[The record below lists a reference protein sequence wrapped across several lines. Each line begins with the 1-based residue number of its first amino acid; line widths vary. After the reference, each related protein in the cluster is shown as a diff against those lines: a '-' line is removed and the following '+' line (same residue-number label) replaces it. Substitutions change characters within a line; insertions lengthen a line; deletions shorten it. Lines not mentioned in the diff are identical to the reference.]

1 MRVYQIFVPELNTH
15 VKFKVMPPEDVSSF
29 LSTIDTPISDES
41 IFYKLVLDNY
51 IYNMKTE
58 IRESLKM
65 MSSVAA
71 RQTVEALYN
80 GCVMLNPGL
89 DIDSWIKMAYDYK
102 SMDEDAERANNERED
117 PPPAMEVSAQNHKP
131 HQTPKR
137 KKLSNAKFINLEHY
151 LSERIIGQPEAIAT
165 ICNSLKRSQVG
176 LADEKKPLGVF
187 LFAGASGVGKT
198 SLAKELHKYLF
209 NGDTDMVRIDCGEY
223 QHKHENQKLIGAPP
237 GYLGFEDGGQ
247 LTNAVA
253 NNPQTVVL
261 LDEVEKAHPDLWNTF
276 LRIFD
281 EGMVTDNKGNVV
293 DFRSTIIIMTTN
305 LGNDKVVD
313 SLVQKGTGFSAR
325 IETNFKSR
333 TIPARSAVE
342 ATARD
347 SIQKLFKPEFL
358 NRIEAIVVFN
368 HLSEMDYERIANMEL
383 HLVDEKLAKKGI
395 SFSWDETAIEG
406 LLKEGVNTIMGARG
420 LAQVR
425 RDRIETKIADILLDK
440 KPKRGSRL
448 ELYYDTDFEVR

>member
-1 MRVYQIFVPELNTH
+1 MRVYQIFIPELNTH

-29 LSTIDTPISDES
+29 LSNLSSPLDES
-41 IFYKLVLDNY
+41 LFYKLVLDNY
-51 IYNMKTE
+51 VFNMKTE

-65 MSSVAA
+65 MSSAA
-71 RQTVEALYN
+71 AKETVEALYN

-89 DIDSWIKMAYDYK
+89 DIDTWTKMAYEYK
-102 SMDEDAERANNERED
+102 SMDQEPEDNNSQANNS
-117 PPPAMEVSAQNHKP
+117 PSPMEESVQKQVPVNTA
-131 HQTPKR
+131 KR
-137 KKLSNAKFINLEHY
+137 KKLSNAKFINLQHY

-209 NGDTDMVRIDCGEY
+209 GADTDMVRIDCGEY

-253 NNPQTVVL
+253 QNPQTVVL

-305 LGNDKVVD
+305 LGNDKVVN
-313 SLVQKGTGFSAR
+313 SLVQKSAGFNAR
-325 IETNFKSR
+325 IETTLQSK
-333 TIPARSAVE
+333 TVPARSAVE
-342 ATARD
+342 SSAKE
-347 SIQKLFKPEFL
+347 SIQRLFKPEFL

-368 HLSEMDYERIANMEL
+368 HLAESDYERIANMEL

>member
-1 MRVYQIFVPELNTH
+1 MRVYQIFIPELNTH

-29 LSTIDTPISDES
+29 LSNLSSPLDES
-41 IFYKLVLDNY
+41 LFYKLVLDNY
-51 IYNMKTE
+51 VFNMKTE

-65 MSSVAA
+65 MSSAA
-71 RQTVEALYN
+71 AKETVEALYN

-89 DIDSWIKMAYDYK
+89 DIDTWTKMAYEYK
-102 SMDEDAERANNERED
+102 SMDQDPEDNNSQANNS
-117 PPPAMEVSAQNHKP
+117 PSPMEESVQKQVPVNTA
-131 HQTPKR
+131 KR
-137 KKLSNAKFINLEHY
+137 KKLSNAKFINLQHY

-209 NGDTDMVRIDCGEY
+209 GSDTDMVRIDCGEY

-253 NNPQTVVL
+253 QNPQTVVL

-305 LGNDKVVD
+305 LGNDKVVN
-313 SLVQKGTGFSAR
+313 SLVQKSAGFNAR
-325 IETNFKSR
+325 IETTLQSK
-333 TIPARSAVE
+333 TVPARSAVE
-342 ATARD
+342 SSAKE
-347 SIQKLFKPEFL
+347 SIQRLFKPEFL

-368 HLSEMDYERIANMEL
+368 HLAESDYERIANMEL

>member
-1 MRVYQIFVPELNTH
+1 MRVYQIFIPELNTH

-29 LSTIDTPISDES
+29 LSNLSSPLDES
-41 IFYKLVLDNY
+41 LFYKLVLDNY
-51 IYNMKTE
+51 VFNMKTE

-65 MSSVAA
+65 MSSAA
-71 RQTVEALYN
+71 AKETVEALYN

-89 DIDSWIKMAYDYK
+89 DIDTWTKMAYEYK
-102 SMDEDAERANNERED
+102 SMDQDPEDNNSQVNNS
-117 PPPAMEVSAQNHKP
+117 PSPMEESVQKQVPVNTA
-131 HQTPKR
+131 KR
-137 KKLSNAKFINLEHY
+137 KKLSNAKFINLQHY

-209 NGDTDMVRIDCGEY
+209 GADTDMVRIDCGEY

-253 NNPQTVVL
+253 QNPQTVVL

-305 LGNDKVVD
+305 LGNDKVVN
-313 SLVQKGTGFSAR
+313 SLVQKSAGFNAR
-325 IETNFKSR
+325 IETTLQSK
-333 TIPARSAVE
+333 TVPARSAVE
-342 ATARD
+342 SSAKE
-347 SIQKLFKPEFL
+347 SIQRLFKPEFL

-368 HLSEMDYERIANMEL
+368 HLAESDYERIANMEL

>member
-1 MRVYQIFVPELNTH
+1 MRVYQIFIPELNTH

-29 LSTIDTPISDES
+29 LSNLSSPLDES
-41 IFYKLVLDNY
+41 LFYKLVLDNY
-51 IYNMKTE
+51 VFNMKTE

-65 MSSVAA
+65 MSSAA
-71 RQTVEALYN
+71 AKETVEALYN

-89 DIDSWIKMAYDYK
+89 DIDTWTKMAYEYK
-102 SMDEDAERANNERED
+102 SMDQEPEDNNSQVNNS
-117 PPPAMEVSAQNHKP
+117 PSPMEESVQKQVPVNTA
-131 HQTPKR
+131 KR
-137 KKLSNAKFINLEHY
+137 KKLSNAKFINLQHY

-209 NGDTDMVRIDCGEY
+209 GADTDMVRIDCGEY

-253 NNPQTVVL
+253 QNPQTVVL

-305 LGNDKVVD
+305 LGNDKVVN
-313 SLVQKGTGFSAR
+313 SLVQKSAGFNAR
-325 IETNFKSR
+325 IETTLQSK
-333 TIPARSAVE
+333 TVPARSAVE
-342 ATARD
+342 SSAKE
-347 SIQKLFKPEFL
+347 SIQRLFKPEFL

-368 HLSEMDYERIANMEL
+368 HLAESDYERIANMEL

>member
-1 MRVYQIFVPELNTH
+1 MRVYQIFIPELNTH

-29 LSTIDTPISDES
+29 LSNLSSPLDES
-41 IFYKLVLDNY
+41 LFYKLVLDNY
-51 IYNMKTE
+51 VFNMKTE

-65 MSSVAA
+65 MSSAA
-71 RQTVEALYN
+71 AKETVEALYN

-89 DIDSWIKMAYDYK
+89 DIDTWTKMAYEYK
-102 SMDEDAERANNERED
+102 SMDQDPEDNNSQANNS
-117 PPPAMEVSAQNHKP
+117 PSPMEESVQKQVPVNTA
-131 HQTPKR
+131 KR
-137 KKLSNAKFINLEHY
+137 KKLSNAKFINLQHY

-209 NGDTDMVRIDCGEY
+209 GSDTDMVRIDCGEY

-253 NNPQTVVL
+253 QNPQTVVL

-305 LGNDKVVD
+305 LGNDKVVN
-313 SLVQKGTGFSAR
+313 SLVQKSAGFNSR
-325 IETNFKSR
+325 IETTLQSK
-333 TIPARSAVE
+333 TVPARSAVE
-342 ATARD
+342 SSAKE
-347 SIQKLFKPEFL
+347 SIQRLFKPEFL

-368 HLSEMDYERIANMEL
+368 HLAESDYERIANMEL

>member
-1 MRVYQIFVPELNTH
+1 MRVYQIFIPELNTH

-29 LSTIDTPISDES
+29 LSNLSSPLDES
-41 IFYKLVLDNY
+41 LFYKLVLDNY
-51 IYNMKTE
+51 VFNMKTE

-65 MSSVAA
+65 MSSAA
-71 RQTVEALYN
+71 AKETVEALYN

-89 DIDSWIKMAYDYK
+89 DIDTWTKMAYEYK
-102 SMDEDAERANNERED
+102 SMDQEPEDNNSQTNNS
-117 PPPAMEVSAQNHKP
+117 PSPMEESVQKQVPVNTA
-131 HQTPKR
+131 KR
-137 KKLSNAKFINLEHY
+137 KKLSNAKFINLQHY

-209 NGDTDMVRIDCGEY
+209 GADTDMVRIDCGEY

-253 NNPQTVVL
+253 QNPQTVVL

-281 EGMVTDNKGNVV
+281 EGMATDNKGNVV

-305 LGNDKVVD
+305 LGNDKVVN
-313 SLVQKGTGFSAR
+313 SLVQKSAGFNAR
-325 IETNFKSR
+325 IETTLQSK
-333 TIPARSAVE
+333 TVPARSAVE
-342 ATARD
+342 SSAKE
-347 SIQKLFKPEFL
+347 SIQRLFKPEFL

-368 HLSEMDYERIANMEL
+368 HLAESDYERIANMEL

>member
-1 MRVYQIFVPELNTH
+1 MRVYQIFIPELNTH

-29 LSTIDTPISDES
+29 LSNLESPIDES
-41 IFYKLVLDNY
+41 LFYKMVLDNY
-51 IYNMKTE
+51 VFNMKTE

-65 MSSVAA
+65 MSSSAA
-71 RQTVEALYN
+71 KGTVEALYN

-89 DIDSWIKMAYDYK
+89 DIDTWTKMAYNFK
-102 SMDEDAERANNERED
+102 SMDEDSQD
-117 PPPAMEVSAQNHKP
+117 PNSHADTSSSVMENSAQNRVS
-131 HQTPKR
+131 QSTTKR
-137 KKLSNAKFINLEHY
+137 KKLSNAKFINLQHY

-209 NGDTDMVRIDCGEY
+209 SADTNLVRIDCGEY

-253 NNPQTVVL
+253 QNPNTVVL

-281 EGMVTDNKGNVV
+281 EGMATDNKGNVV

-305 LGNDKVVD
+305 LGNDKVVN
-313 SLVQKGTGFSAR
+313 SLIQKSAGFNAR
-325 IETNFKSR
+325 IETTLQSR
-333 TIPARSAVE
+333 TVPARSAVE
-342 ATARD
+342 SSAKE

-358 NRIEAIVVFN
+358 NRIEAIVIFN
-368 HLSEMDYERIANMEL
+368 HLSETDYERIADMEL
-383 HLVDEKLAKKGI
+383 HLIDEKLAKKGI

>member
-1 MRVYQIFVPELNTH
+1 MRVYQIFIPELNTH

-29 LSTIDTPISDES
+29 LSNLSSPLDES
-41 IFYKLVLDNY
+41 LFYKLVLDNY
-51 IYNMKTE
+51 VFNMKTE

-65 MSSVAA
+65 MSSAA
-71 RQTVEALYN
+71 AKETVEALYN

-89 DIDSWIKMAYDYK
+89 DIDTWTKMAYEYK
-102 SMDEDAERANNERED
+102 SMDQEPEDNNSQANNS
-117 PPPAMEVSAQNHKP
+117 PSPMEESVQKQVPVNTA
-131 HQTPKR
+131 KR
-137 KKLSNAKFINLEHY
+137 KKLSNAKFINLQHY

-209 NGDTDMVRIDCGEY
+209 GSDTDMVRIDCGEY

-253 NNPQTVVL
+253 QNPQTVVL

-305 LGNDKVVD
+305 LGNDKVVN
-313 SLVQKGTGFSAR
+313 SLVQKSAGFNAR
-325 IETNFKSR
+325 IETTLQSK
-333 TIPARSAVE
+333 TVPARSAVE
-342 ATARD
+342 SSAKE
-347 SIQKLFKPEFL
+347 SIQRLFKPEFL

-368 HLSEMDYERIANMEL
+368 HLAESDYERIANMEL